1 MHHTEPLIFPCRR
14 RDAVQSRSAPIFKY
28 HPSPPPFV
36 TRFLFRSYP
45 LLSSPSPRGGRRKNG
60 RKKRRS
66 FARLISNERHTLS
79 LSLLPFAYANY
90 RSRDLTFLTGEKN
103 GRGGRTLGRSA
114 RVSRRGR
121 SSRVPASTIF
131 LPSRMIERRAESF
144 FFFCSSGKIKRKLR
158 GRVVVVIEERCDRNR
173 RICGCRR
180 IA

>member
-79 LSLLPFAYANY
+79 LSPPLRVRKLSI
-90 RSRDLTFLTGEKN
+90 SRPNLFN
-103 GRGGRTLGRSA
+103 GRKERPWRA
-114 RVSRRGR
+114 NSRQKR
-121 SSRVPASTIF
+121 
-131 LPSRMIERRAESF
+131 ESF
-144 FFFCSSGKIKRKLR
+144 EARKKQSSPRFHHLSSIAD
-158 GRVVVVIEERCDRNR
+158 DRTESGELLLLLFEWKN
-173 RICGCRR
+173 
-180 IA
+180 